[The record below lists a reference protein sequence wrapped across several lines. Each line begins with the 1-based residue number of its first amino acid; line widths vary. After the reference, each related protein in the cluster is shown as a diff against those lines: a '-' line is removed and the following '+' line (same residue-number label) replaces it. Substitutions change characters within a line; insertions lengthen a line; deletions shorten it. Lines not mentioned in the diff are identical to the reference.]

1 MDDRE
6 HDEGKAKRARQP
18 INDARK
24 SEEGDIESDEKISEK
39 GPEITAPT
47 DMVLAHVIGSEVV
60 AHVVIDLSEEHDAL
74 RFLEILFPLEGDSRS
89 DAHHRSDD
97 HEEKDDE
104 KRAHQRSVNRSP
116 AIPME
121 HRFHFVLEGMG
132 GRACDSIGNG

>member
-6 HDEGKAKRARQP
+6 HDEGKAKRACEP
-18 INDARK
+18 INDAWK
-24 SEEGDIESDEKISEK
+24 SKEGDIESNEEISEE
-39 GPEITAPT
+39 GPEISAPA

-60 AHVVIDLSEEHDAL
+60 AHVVIDLGEEHNAL
-74 RFLEILFPLEGDSRS
+74 RFLEILFPLEADSRP

-104 KRAHQRSVNRSP
+104 KRTHQRRVNRSP